1 MLIVRKVWVGPP
13 LGKVVVVV
21 KVDSEV
27 AWPPWNA
34 LPKVEVAVVKYD
46 EVAVLKLAPPLK
58 PGTLTTPV
66 ETVKYVV
73 VVVPKPPLLL
83 LLPLLTTK

>member
-1 MLIVRKVWVGPP
+1 VA
-13 LGKVVVVV
+13 VV
-21 KVDSEV
+21 KVVNEV
-27 AWPPWNA
+27 AWPPWNP

-46 EVAVLKLAPPLK
+46 DVAVLKLAPPLK

-73 VVVPKPPLLL
+73 VVTPEPPLLLLL